1 LLGFNKH
8 ELPFVPMR
16 KELLVRFQVKLLR
29 VATFSIHYL
38 LSNVNEIAYLLQMT
52 ATINDNKDIDIISE
66 EYS

>member
-1 LLGFNKH
+1 
-8 ELPFVPMR
+8 MR